1 MISEQVTILQRYFNE
16 LNIAN
21 HLKFNLLERQQLT
34 EMKVYNREREGEGR
48 ETSKYLTTKH
58 IKGTQPNS
66 ISLEF
71 NSHEL

>member
-34 EMKVYNREREGEGR
+34 ETKVGKQREGGGRERNVQILNNK
-48 ETSKYLTTKH
+48 TY
-58 IKGTQPNS
+58 
-66 ISLEF
+66 
-71 NSHEL
+71 